1 MKRGGKAFFPPDFG
15 KGVPKGCCALAR
27 VGFTTS
33 IPIEVLVAAGCV
45 PVDLNNRFIQHP
57 RAPELVREAE
67 RKGFP
72 ATCCAWMKGI
82 YSIVGSTGVD
92 EVVAVVRGDCSQTQA
107 LMESLQ
113 LDGISVYPFAY
124 PYDRSRQSLEREI
137 EKLMCH
143 YRVGWAQVAAAKQ
156 RLDRIRRKLREVDLL
171 TWREGRVTGEENH
184 RFLVA
189 ASDMDGDP
197 DRFEEEVD
205 SFLKEAARREPRP
218 NGVRIGYLGVPAIWT
233 GLYAWLE
240 RNGAWV
246 VYNEMQRQF
255 SMPGFEQDLVTQYLD
270 FTYPYDIFF
279 RLEEIR
285 RESTRRRI
293 DGFVHYVQS
302 FCFRQMEDR
311 ILRKCL
317 DRPIL
322 TLEGDL
328 PGKPDGRT
336 VNRIEAFLE
345 VLSRRSDGSYES

>member
-1 MKRGGKAFFPPDFG
+1 MS
-15 KGVPKGCCALAR
+15 R

-33 IPIEVLVAAGCV
+33 IPVEVLVAARRV
-45 PVDLNNRFIQHP
+45 PVDLNNRLIRHP
-57 RAPELVREAE
+57 RASDLVREAE

-72 ATCCAWMKGI
+72 AACCAWMKGI
-82 YSIVGSTGVD
+82 YSIVGAEGVE

-113 LDGISVYPFAY
+113 LDGVAVYPFAY
-124 PYDRSRQSLEREI
+124 PYDRSRESMEREI
-137 EKLMCH
+137 EKLMDH
-143 YRVGWAQVAAAKQ
+143 FRVNRDQVTAAKE

-171 TWREGRVTGEENH
+171 TWRENRVTGEENH

-197 DRFEEEVD
+197 DRFEGEVD
-205 SFLKEAARREPRP
+205 AFLQEAARRKPFSGGIRL
-218 NGVRIGYLGVPAIWT
+218 GYLGVPSIWS
-233 GLYAWLE
+233 GVYDWLE
-240 RNGAWV
+240 RNGARV

-255 SMPGFEQDLVTQYLD
+255 SMPSFERDLVTQYLE

-285 RESTRRRI
+285 KESMRRRI

-317 DRPIL
+317 DKPIL

-328 PGKPDGRT
+328 PGEPDGRT
-336 VNRIEAFLE
+336 INRIEAFLE
-345 VLSRRSDGSYES
+345 LLGRRAEAAQGPEN